1 MLDLS
6 LQYLKEFLQDLSDAI
21 ALLPWERV
29 HMETYYRL
37 LVTLPLALGV
47 EAGQGLVSV
56 AMELQD
62 GTHLGRS
69 GCGQF
74 AHVCVAGLL
83 HCLRVVVGGGTPWGD
98 HVDDV
103 IAHRREACR
112 HLLPEGFFL
121 ESGVL
126 NLVGVGQGSAEEGEG
141 TGHLFNSSEIRLLGP
156 TREEGEVDGV
166 YL

>member
-1 MLDLS
+1 M
-6 LQYLKEFLQDLSDAI
+6 
-21 ALLPWERV
+21 
-29 HMETYYRL
+29 
-37 LVTLPLALGV
+37 
-47 EAGQGLVSV
+47 SV

-103 IAHRREACR
+103 IAHRREVCR

-141 TGHLFNSSEIRLLGP
+141 TGTSSIPARSDSWGQHVRMEGEC
-156 TREEGEVDGV
+156 EEGEVDGV
-166 YL
+166 YLR